1 MVRRG
6 SRRVGVQCMQTVR
19 DILLAQPME
28 GTREIPGATLRL
40 ECRERAGLCIS
51 AGALTAARPQRGR
64 PMGFR
69 GGHLLCG
76 LEVGTRLLGLAPIEP
91 GCGWVTGGCLPTN
104 LHTGGDSGQP
114 GLMA

>member
-6 SRRVGVQCMQTVR
+6 SRRVGVQCMQAVR

-69 GGHLLCG
+69 GGHLLYG
-76 LEVGTRLLGLAPIEP
+76 LEPCCWGLLQLSRGAA
-91 GCGWVTGGCLPTN
+91 G
-104 LHTGGDSGQP
+104 
-114 GLMA
+114 

>member
-1 MVRRG
+1 
-6 SRRVGVQCMQTVR
+6 MQAVR

-51 AGALTAARPQRGR
+51 AGALTAARPQGGGR
-64 PMGFR
+64 EAHGFL
-69 GGHLLCG
+69 GWTPPLW
-76 LEVGTRLLGLAPIEP
+76 VGTRLLGLAPIEP